1 MEENKTIEENKE
13 IIDDTHKLFM
23 QKDIEEV
30 NLMYR
35 FTFNFLLLKIF
46 FIFMYLV

>member
-1 MEENKTIEENKE
+1 MEEKKVVENKE
-13 IIDDTHKLFM
+13 IIDNTHKRFM

>member
-1 MEENKTIEENKE
+1 MEENKKKKE
-13 IIDDTHKLFM
+13 SIDYTHEFFT

-30 NLMYR
+30 NLMYQ

>member
-1 MEENKTIEENKE
+1 MEENKKIGENKK
-13 IIDDTHKLFM
+13 IIDDTHTFFL